1 MVEDRLISL
10 KKKREKLSH
19 LYYRENWSQ
28 TVFHRTV
35 AVIQHISDF
44 FLINAIKSPEI
55 MGKWK
60 FKHKLKW
67 KKLFF
72 LKIENEKKSK
82 QSHIPSHIPIR
93 YSNE

>member
-1 MVEDRLISL
+1 M
-10 KKKREKLSH
+10 
-19 LYYRENWSQ
+19 SQ

-72 LKIENEKKSK
+72 FENRK
-82 QSHIPSHIPIR
+82 
-93 YSNE
+93 